1 MVNSIIFDIGMVLV
15 DFCWQELLSD
25 LGFEGEVYNRVADAT
40 TRNPLWTEFDRGTW
54 PTDEMIRQFVAN
66 APECETQIRTFFE
79 HMDEIVVLFDYA
91 LPWIRELKQAG
102 FRVYILSN
110 LPELV
115 HQVNLNTNLCFLKEV
130 DGAVLSYQEK
140 LLKPDAAIYQ
150 CLCERYGIVPE
161 EAVFLD
167 DRLENVEAA
176 RAYGLHAIQFKSHEQ
191 SVKELNQYLLR

>member
-1 MVNSIIFDIGMVLV
+1 MINSIIFDIGMVLV
-15 DFCWQELLSD
+15 NFRWQELLSD
-25 LGFEGEVYNRVADAT
+25 LGFEKEAYDRVADAT

-54 PTDEMIRQFVAN
+54 PTDEMIRRFVAN
-66 APECETQIRTFFE
+66 DPEYETQIRTFFE
-79 HMDEIVVLFDYA
+79 HMDEIAVIFDYA

-110 LPELV
+110 LPELI
-115 HQVNLNTNLCFLKEV
+115 HQANLW
-130 DGAVLSYQEK
+130 
-140 LLKPDAAIYQ
+140 KPDAAIYQ

-176 RAYGLHAIQFKSHEQ
+176 RAYGLHAIQFESHKQGVE
-191 SVKELNQYLLR
+191 ELKRYLLK